1 MALSADA
8 LPDDIDA
15 LKAALI
21 AARTGRDEAVAACDQ
36 AEAELVAARAK
47 ASDDQAQIAHLKLQI
62 AKLQRRLF
70 GPHAERT
77 RRLLDQLELELE
89 EIGGQRH
96 RGRDHRRDGRGQDVD
111 GVGRKSASKGETPAK
126 LTGVLRYSLV
136 AGARDHVGTRSA
148 ER

>member
-89 EIGGQRH
+89 ELEA
-96 RGRDHRRDGRGQDVD
+96 
-111 GVGRKSASKGETPAK
+111 SATEDEIAAETAGAKTLTVSAVRAPQKAK
-126 LTGVLRYSLV
+126 LQPS
-136 AGARDHVGTRSA
+136 
-148 ER
+148 